1 MSQAV
6 QPQVN
11 GLAVSNS
18 NPMPVTV
25 LEGGGSA
32 SITVAAGKHT
42 VTTTAANV
50 LTSNAARKSV
60 TIDNPSGVMV
70 WFSFTSTAAATIGDS
85 MPLYPQTRVT
95 FDVSEVGTGAL
106 SMVAASSTT
115 VRVMQSTQ

>member
-32 SITVAAGKHT
+32 SIAVAASKHT

-50 LTSNAARKSV
+50 LASNAARKSV
-60 TIDNPSGVMV
+60 TMDNPGGVMV
-70 WFSFTSTAAATIGDS
+70 WFSFTGTAAATIGDS

-95 FDVSEVGTGAL
+95 FDVAEVGTGAL
-106 SMVAASSTT
+106 SMVAAASTT